1 MILRRF
7 NVERVTED
15 PAKIKA
21 LQAEGYVPVDGT
33 SSPQPQ
39 AEPRQEIQALDKRS
53 KADLVALAY
62 EAGVDNAQALTKA
75 ELIEILKGDEIDG

>member
-21 LQAEGYVPVDGT
+21 LQAEGYVPVDSA

-39 AEPRQEIQALDKRS
+39 AEPRQEIQALDKKS

-75 ELIEILKGDEIDG
+75 ELIEVLQGDEIDG

>member
-21 LQAEGYVPVDGT
+21 LQAEGYVPVDGA

-39 AEPRQEIQALDKRS
+39 AEIQALDKKS

>member
-21 LQAEGYVPVDGT
+21 LQAEGYVPVNGA

-39 AEPRQEIQALDKRS
+39 AEQEIQALDKKS